1 MKKLYFGLILI
12 FIIFLFGCS
21 KNVEETTSSGGGISK
36 SVDVKVN
43 VEDSKV
49 TDNPEVKKEG
59 KKEQFELTTDK
70 KRYNTGNSLKLS
82 FVNNFDKDVKVR
94 LSEGINLIKVEGD
107 SKVQYG
113 ATKLLCECDK
123 QCEPKMNNYDVPA
136 GGNLVIPL
144 AFNLQIESCAKG
156 QKVSRD
162 LEKGVYK
169 TKIEY
174 LNRGETDIWREIESN
189 IFIVS

>member
-12 FIIFLFGCS
+12 FVIFLFGCS
-21 KNVEETTSSGGGISK
+21 KEVEETTSSGGGISK

-43 VEDSKV
+43 VEDKK
-49 TDNPEVKKEG
+49 EVKTEE

-94 LSEGINLIKVEGD
+94 LGEGINLIKVEGD

-123 QCEPKMNNYDVPA
+123 QCDPKINNYDVPA
-136 GGNLVIPL
+136 NGNLVIPL
-144 AFNLQIESCAKG
+144 GFNLQIESCAKG

-162 LEKGVYK
+162 LEKGVYRV
-169 TKIEY
+169 KIEY
-174 LNRGETDIWREIESN
+174 LNRRETDIWREIESN